1 MNIFKKTILTIFASL
16 LLTVNVF
23 ADKVKIGT
31 EGAYPPWNAKDASGN
46 LIGFEVD
53 LAKELCGIV
62 SNMNIETELVI
73 LQDLNL
79 PLFDSDI
86 LVEENLVENLIDR
99 ISKSSGLIICA
110 PEYNGGVP
118 PVLSNAITWIS
129 VKSEYWRDAF
139 NGKFA
144 LIATHSGGSGNRFLT
159 AFRSQL
165 EYMGT
170 NVLARSISVSKHNP
184 FNKSSA
190 KKIIKSFVEIV

>member
-1 MNIFKKTILTIFASL
+1 MKKILVISAT
-16 LLTVNVF
+16 N
-23 ADKVKIGT
+23 DK
-31 EGAYPPWNAKDASGN
+31 N
-46 LIGFEVD
+46 LD
-53 LAKELCGIV
+53 LAKKIYEIV
-62 SNMNIETELVI
+62 SNMKVESELTC

-86 LVEENLVENLIDR
+86 LVEEDVVKNLIDG

-159 AFRSQL
+159 AFRIQL

-170 NVLARSISVSKHNP
+170 NVLARTISVSKNNP
-184 FNKSSA
+184 LDKSSVNN
-190 KKIIKSFVEIV
+190 IIKSFVKII

>member
-1 MNIFKKTILTIFASL
+1 MKKILIISAT
-16 LLTVNVF
+16 N
-23 ADKVKIGT
+23 DK
-31 EGAYPPWNAKDASGN
+31 N
-46 LIGFEVD
+46 LD
-53 LAKELCGIV
+53 LAKELNKIV
-62 SNMNIETELVI
+62 STMNIETKLVS

-79 PLFDSDI
+79 PLFDFEKTVDG
-86 LVEENLVENLIDR
+86 NAVENLIDK
-99 ISKSSGLIICA
+99 ISKSSGLIICS

-144 LIATHSGGSGNRFLT
+144 LIGTHSGGSGNRFLT

-170 NVLARSISVSKHNP
+170 NVLARSISVSKNNP
-184 FNKSSA
+184 FNKSSV